1 MASTKLNMY
10 TQPIARLQKN
20 FYFYFFYYFFYMFS
34 IVCVCMYVWYLCAS
48 VSIGRRFIMDMMVKG
63 GQHESF

>member
-10 TQPIARLQKN
+10 TQPFARLQKN
-20 FYFYFFYYFFYMFS
+20 FFLHVFYC
-34 IVCVCMYVWYLCAS
+34 VCVCMYVWYLCAS
-48 VSIGRRFIMDMMVKG
+48 VSIGRRFIMDMMAKG

>member
-10 TQPIARLQKN
+10 TQPFARLQK
-20 FYFYFFYYFFYMFS
+20 FIFFTCFLL
-34 IVCVCMYVWYLCAS
+34 CVCMYVWYLCAS
-48 VSIGRRFIMDMMVKG
+48 VSIGRRFIMDMMAKG